1 MQRFRSTTATCV
13 NPAQDIG
20 VDLEACNHKTGEQN
34 SDDDAEINE
43 NPNDIKTEMLAFIV
57 ATMLTVSFTVLY
69 LYRSGV
75 FL

>member
-1 MQRFRSTTATCV
+1 MQRFRSTTTGV
-13 NPAQDIG
+13 NPAQDID
-20 VDLEACNHKTGEQN
+20 VDLEASNFKTCERN
-34 SDDDAEINE
+34 SDDDSDIIG
-43 NPNDIKTEMLAFIV
+43 NPNDVKTEMLAFIV